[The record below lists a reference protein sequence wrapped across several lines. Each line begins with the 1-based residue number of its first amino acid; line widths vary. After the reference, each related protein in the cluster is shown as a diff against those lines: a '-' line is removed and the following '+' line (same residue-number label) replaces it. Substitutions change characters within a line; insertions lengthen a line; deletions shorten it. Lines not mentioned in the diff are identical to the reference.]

1 MVSGDVSVVI
11 RSCGRAAL
19 LRRAFASLEAQTVS
33 PREIILVGIGAS
45 GIEAATTAHPPST
58 IRLVPVPEGRIRG
71 GALNDGVRAC
81 KSPWI
86 AFLDDDDSWA
96 PTFLEEMLIAAEGP
110 SSHQD
115 FGGIICRTE
124 AVYERVQG
132 GLVTPCGQEPFNP
145 RLEQVNA
152 KDLFQKN
159 RFTINAA
166 LWRRSVI
173 DAVGGFSEALPVL
186 EDWDFNLRVAVRFK
200 LVVLPRSLARYHLR
214 PRTDPVPNTRM
225 REHGRIAAQLQ
236 REWFRARVLGSRNKT
251 GRWQQMIWLA
261 TASFSRGRAR
271 FGDWRRWRA
280 LCERDEHKSS

>member
-1 MVSGDVSVVI
+1 MGSSDISVVI

-19 LRRAFASLEAQTVS
+19 LQRAFASLQAQTVS
-33 PREIILVGIGAS
+33 PKEIIVVGIGVS
-45 GIEAATTAHPPST
+45 GIEAAKAVHASPS

-81 KSPWI
+81 NSSWI

-96 PTFLEEMLIAAEGP
+96 PTFLEEMSLAAEGP
-110 SSHQD
+110 SSQRD

-124 AVYERVQG
+124 AVYERLQG
-132 GLVTPCGQEPFNP
+132 GLVTPCGREPFNP
-145 RLEQVNA
+145 RLEEVSA
-152 KDLFQKN
+152 EDLFQKN

-166 LWRRSVI
+166 LWRSSVL
-173 DAVGGFSEALPVL
+173 DAVGGFSEVLPVL
-186 EDWDFNLRVAVRFK
+186 EDWDFNLRVAVRFR
-200 LVVLPRSLARYHLR
+200 LVVLPRMLARYHLR

-236 REWFRARVLGSRNKT
+236 REWFRARLLGPGGT
-251 GRWQQMIWLA
+251 AGRWQQMIWLA
-261 TASFSRGRAR
+261 AASLSRGRAR

-280 LCERDEHKSS
+280 L